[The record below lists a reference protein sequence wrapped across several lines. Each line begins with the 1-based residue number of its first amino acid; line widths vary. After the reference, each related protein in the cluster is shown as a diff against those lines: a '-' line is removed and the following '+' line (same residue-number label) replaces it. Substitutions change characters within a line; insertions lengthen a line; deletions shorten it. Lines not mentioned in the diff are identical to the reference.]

1 VTSRSSG
8 AGRSVE
14 AYDRLA
20 PRFDRRL
27 RLLAPVQERIRHRAI
42 TLLGL
47 RPGQVVL
54 DVGCGTGAS
63 FPLLEEALGREGAI
77 VGCDQSAGMLTRA
90 RARIAEHGWDNVT
103 VIETPAEHAVLPLAD
118 AALFFFT
125 HDILRNQPALRNVL
139 AHVKPGGRVV
149 AAGGKRVAWWN
160 PANVVAWLIARA
172 YVSTLEGAA
181 RPWDRLADELEG
193 VELDIATGGFVY
205 IMSGQTP
212 EP

>member
-1 VTSRSSG
+1 M
-8 AGRSVE
+8 
-14 AYDRLA
+14 
-20 PRFDRRL
+20 
-27 RLLAPVQERIRHRAI
+27 QERIRHRAI